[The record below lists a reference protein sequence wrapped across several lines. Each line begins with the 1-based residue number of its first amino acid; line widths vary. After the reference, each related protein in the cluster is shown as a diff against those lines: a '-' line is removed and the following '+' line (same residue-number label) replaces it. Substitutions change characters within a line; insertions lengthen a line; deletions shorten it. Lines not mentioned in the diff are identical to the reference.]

1 MYDIQFSRELS
12 STYLSYLIFTFLS
25 KFKISIQTIRNLL
38 LDSYDIYSLDN
49 SENEIMSMANDA
61 KNIRKDQTTFT
72 FFLKEFMSD
81 ASPIQ
86 RMETRSLPHQKNV
99 LQNQTF

>member
-1 MYDIQFSRELS
+1 
-12 STYLSYLIFTFLS
+12 
-25 KFKISIQTIRNLL
+25 
-38 LDSYDIYSLDN
+38 
-49 SENEIMSMANDA
+49 MSVANDA
-61 KNIRKDQTTFT
+61 KNIRNVQTTLT

>member
-1 MYDIQFSRELS
+1 M
-12 STYLSYLIFTFLS
+12 
-25 KFKISIQTIRNLL
+25 
-38 LDSYDIYSLDN
+38 YSLDHSQN
-49 SENEIMSMANDA
+49 QIMSVANDA
-61 KNIRKDQTTFT
+61 KNIRKDQTTFA